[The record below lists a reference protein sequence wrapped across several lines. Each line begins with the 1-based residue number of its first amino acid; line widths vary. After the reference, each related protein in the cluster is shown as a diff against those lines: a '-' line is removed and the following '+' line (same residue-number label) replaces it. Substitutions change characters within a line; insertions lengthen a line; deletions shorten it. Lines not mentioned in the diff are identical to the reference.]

1 MRAFLALAAL
11 TVLATPTSV
20 FAANPQR
27 QNPYAN
33 LFTGQLGGI
42 PQQKPPAPPNAAP
55 KFVMPQVSPL
65 PPASAL
71 IVKCGMTIIHGYA
84 TLDPKILIEKPPAPN
99 GSKPI
104 IGVKPAPACQE

>member
-11 TVLATPTSV
+11 TVLAVPASV

-33 LFTGQLGGI
+33 LFTGQLDGI
-42 PQQKPPAPPNAAP
+42 PQQKPPAPPNATP

-65 PPASAL
+65 PLPPAV
-71 IVKCGMTIIHGYA
+71 IVKCGMSIYLGDSSI
-84 TLDPKILIEKPPAPN
+84 DPKILIPRAPTPT
-99 GSKPI
+99 SKTI
-104 IGVKPAPACQE
+104 PAPACVK